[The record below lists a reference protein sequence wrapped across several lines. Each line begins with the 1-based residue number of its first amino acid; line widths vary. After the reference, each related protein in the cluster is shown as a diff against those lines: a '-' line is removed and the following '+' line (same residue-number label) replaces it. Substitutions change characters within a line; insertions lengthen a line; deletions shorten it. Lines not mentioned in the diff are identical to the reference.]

1 MGDVLTLVVLAL
13 PIVGI
18 WLLVIKPAQRRARAT
33 EQLTA
38 SVQVG
43 QKVMTTSGLYGTIAD
58 IDDDTIHLTV
68 ADDVTLRFA
77 RRAVAVVEPD
87 QAPDETHDRTDLGN
101 ET

>member
-38 SVQVG
+38 GLQVG
-43 QKVMTTSGLYGTIAD
+43 QKVMTTGGLYGTIAG
-58 IDDDTIHLTV
+58 IEDDTVRLKV
-68 ADDVTLRFA
+68 ADGVTLRFA

-87 QAPDETHDRTDLGN
+87 QPPDDRQDRTDLDN
-101 ET
+101 

>member
-18 WLLVIKPAQRRARAT
+18 WLLVIKPAQRRARAN

-68 ADDVTLRFA
+68 ADGVTLRFA
-77 RRAVAVVEPD
+77 RRAVAAVEPD
-87 QAPDETHDRTDLGN
+87 RTPDESHDQTDLGN
-101 ET
+101 

>member
-1 MGDVLTLVVLAL
+1 MLAL

-68 ADDVTLRFA
+68 ADGVTLRFA

-87 QAPDETHDRTDLGN
+87 QAPDGTHDRTDLGN
-101 ET
+101 